1 MIRASAQEEGHH
13 LYLNLVDIDEATV
26 AVTLAPPALEVDTA
40 IYNMP
45 KIVPGTYSISDFGR
59 FVEGFYAI
67 SKNGD
72 TLDHTRL
79 DTNRWA
85 IGNARELDHVGYR
98 ISDTFHQPMG
108 GGIFEPGGTNIEPD
122 KNVLLNAFGFV
133 GYFDGTKHAPFE
145 VTVERPQN
153 WYGAT
158 SLTRQHQTES
168 HDYFTASN
176 YFELHDCPILYA
188 EPDTTSL
195 KVANAVI
202 EVAVYS
208 PKGVVTSGEV
218 MREVEDIFEA
228 SAAYLGGTLPVDRY
242 TILLYLSGDQ
252 SFSRGYGALE
262 HNTST
267 VFVLP
272 EVPVSALAQ
281 TIKDVAAHEF
291 FHIVTPLNIHSEQ
304 IHDYDFVYPKMS
316 KHLWLY
322 EGSTEYAAQHVQVK
336 QGLVSPD
343 VFLKNMRSK
352 ILASKRY
359 REDVP
364 FTEIS
369 MKALD
374 EFKNEYPN
382 VYQKGA
388 LLGMAL
394 DLKLRYLSEGAYG
407 SQDLMSDLSQAYG
420 QDRPFLDDSLFAII
434 ARISG
439 FPEMED
445 FLWAHVG
452 GTEPL
457 DYASL
462 LAPFGV
468 IYADSLTEKVL
479 SGGSITLGYNPRRE
493 SMVVASTASADAFG
507 KSLGLE
513 VGDEMVTWDGRPVT
527 LDTYENTILAFKE
540 KRAPGEKFKI
550 VVRKKSKDYKKEKI
564 KAVAMEVDKTQRHAL
579 RMMDAPTPDQIALR
593 KSWIGQ

>member
-1 MIRASAQEEGHH
+1 MVAAQAQNEGHH
-13 LYLNLVDIDEATV
+13 LYLNLVDIDDATV
-26 AVTLAPPALEVDTA
+26 KVTLAPPALDADTA

-59 FVEGFYAI
+59 FVDGFYAL

-72 TLDHTRL
+72 TLDHIRL

-85 IGNARELDHVGYR
+85 IANARELDYIGYR
-98 ISDTFHQPMG
+98 VSDTFHQPMG
-108 GGIFEPGGTNIEPD
+108 GSIFEPGGTNIEPD

-133 GYFDGTKHAPFE
+133 GYFDGTKHSPFE
-145 VTVERPQN
+145 VSVERPAH

-158 SLTRQHQTES
+158 SLTRKHQTES
-168 HDYFTASN
+168 HDYFAASN

-195 KVANAVI
+195 QVANAVI

-208 PKGVVTSGEV
+208 PKGVVTSREV
-218 MREVEDIFEA
+218 MKEVEDIFAA

-291 FHIVTPLNIHSEQ
+291 FHIVTPLNIHSEH

-322 EGSTEYAAQHVQVK
+322 EGCTEYAAQHVQVK
-336 QGLVSPD
+336 QGLVEPD
-343 VFLKNMRSK
+343 VFFNNMRSK
-352 ILASKRY
+352 ILASQRY

-394 DLKLRYLSEGAYG
+394 DLKLRHLSAGAYG
-407 SQDLMSDLSQAYG
+407 SQDLMSDLSDAYG
-420 QDRPFLDDSLFAII
+420 QDRPFLDDSLFSII
-434 ARISG
+434 GRISG
-439 FPEMED
+439 FPEVED

-457 DYASL
+457 DYAAL

-468 IYADSLTEKVL
+468 IYADTLSEKAM
-479 SGGSITLGYNPRRE
+479 SGGNITLGYNPRRE
-493 SMVVASTASADAFG
+493 AMVVASVASADEFG

-513 VGDEMVTWDGRPVT
+513 VGDEMVMWDGKPVT
-527 LDTYENTILAFKE
+527 LDAYENTIRTFKE
-540 KRAPGEKFKI
+540 ERAPGDKFKI
-550 VVRKKSKDYKKEKI
+550 EIRRKSKDYKKEKI
-564 KAVAMEVDKTQRHAL
+564 KAVAMEVEKVKRHAI
-579 RMMDAPTPDQIALR
+579 RVMDDPTPEQIALR